1 MSVSDQKMTSNR
13 PYLVRAIH
21 EWINDNLMTPHLL
34 VDAGFPGVQV
44 PRQAIKDGQVVL
56 NVAPQ
61 AVAHLELGN
70 DEVRFMARF
79 SGASMQVRAPLG
91 AVLAIYAKETG
102 QGMMLPPENESSS
115 PAAVS
120 PVGVASDDAGTDHP
134 APDDD
139 APKRPKLRVV
149 K

>member
-1 MSVSDQKMTSNR
+1 MTSNR

-34 VDAGFPGVQV
+34 VDASFPGVQV
-44 PRQAIKDGQVVL
+44 PSQAIKDGQVVL

-70 DEVRFMARF
+70 EEVRFMARF
-79 SGASMQVRAPLG
+79 SGVSMQVRAPLG

-102 QGMMLPPENESSS
+102 QGMMLPPESDTGPSAG
-115 PAAVS
+115 PA
-120 PVGVASDDAGTDHP
+120 GVDSASDEGP
-134 APDDD
+134 PERPSPDDG